1 MTCSNPPIIA
11 SARSRSKA
19 RCSSTRRW
27 QRRRWSRHPTR
38 NAWSCQR
45 PSSHWLPGMCRIA
58 ARRSTFSR
66 ERASGWRRTS
76 GCGGWSFVNC
86 LKRSRGRSGVRN
98 CVNKKRRAGI
108 AASAAWRNSGRRIF
122 PSWRATRRRPAEA
135 ERGMYELNERVG
147 LVTGGGA
154 GIGREIARRFAREGM
169 AVAVL
174 DRDGAEGIAAEIG
187 GLAVTADVTSEEE
200 VSRAVETVLARF
212 SRIDVLVN
220 NAGIAWM
227 GPALEMPLEA
237 LQSMLRVNVEGVFI
251 VCRAV
256 LPHMIAR
263 RSGSIVNL
271 ASWAGKTGNAFFAGY
286 SASKFAVIGLTQSLA
301 REMAPHGIRVN
312 AICPGIVV
320 DTAMRTAIEAQQRQY
335 RPPETAER
343 EKSIPIGRVSVPE
356 DVARV
361 AAFLASD
368 ESSYMTGESINL
380 SGGLLMD

>member
-1 MTCSNPPIIA
+1 MY
-11 SARSRSKA
+11 ARK
-19 RCSSTRRW
+19 
-27 QRRRWSRHPTR
+27 
-38 NAWSCQR
+38 
-45 PSSHWLPGMCRIA
+45 
-58 ARRSTFSR
+58 
-66 ERASGWRRTS
+66 
-76 GCGGWSFVNC
+76 
-86 LKRSRGRSGVRN
+86 
-98 CVNKKRRAGI
+98 
-108 AASAAWRNSGRRIF
+108 
-122 PSWRATRRRPAEA
+122 
-135 ERGMYELNERVG
+135 ERVG

-174 DRDGAEGIAAEIG
+174 DRDGAAAEDIAAEIG
-187 GLAVTADVTSEEE
+187 GLAVMADVTSEEE
-200 VSRAVETVLARF
+200 VSRSVDTVLARF

-220 NAGIAWM
+220 NAGIGWM
-227 GPALEMPLEA
+227 GPALEMPVEA

-251 VCRAV
+251 VSRAV

-320 DTAMRTAIEAQQRQY
+320 DTAMRSAIEEQQRHYQL
-335 RPPETAER
+335 PGTEER
-343 EKSIPIGRVSVPE
+343 TKLIPLGRVSAPD
-356 DVARV
+356 DVARI